1 MNDTNNIENSP
12 EYLKPD
18 IAAAEERYDKWNSAM
33 EDGVP
38 EFAGEDVEQDQTP
51 PENTDANTG
60 YDEDLAKAAG
70 TVRSLD
76 APAQKFGTGAV
87 MEAIK
92 YTDIS
97 TSSDPMGDI
106 YQKLGVDTD
115 VEKRELRDI
124 KAASK
129 DDVAEF
135 QEQAGM
141 PTTANRDASRT
152 DAANRARYEI
162 NELKN
167 LASKVESESPRFTE
181 LRERARVE
189 GDNVYDVAV
198 KDTSRR
204 GMTDLFNTLKDQE
217 EQAPE
222 QPTEEVPNAEEGQLE
237 AEHPADETVEA
248 EEEPKSAEEEEP
260 KAEQPVDEIVEAEE
274 GQFVTG
280 GGQLDTKQPEEA
292 SANKIV
298 GADEK
303 TPEKTGDLEV

>member
-38 EFAGEDVEQDQTP
+38 EFAGENAEQDQTP
-51 PENTDANTG
+51 LENTDANTG

-70 TVRSLD
+70 TIHSLD
-76 APAQKFGTGAV
+76 APAQKFGAGAV

-115 VEKRELRDI
+115 VEKKELRDI

-198 KDTSRR
+198 KDTTKH
-204 GMTDLFNTLKDQE
+204 GMTDLFNTLKAQE

-222 QPTEEVPNAEEGQLE
+222 QPAEEVPNAEEGQLE
-237 AEHPADETVEA
+237 AGQLVG
-248 EEEPKSAEEEEP
+248 
-260 KAEQPVDEIVEAEE
+260 EIAEAEE
-274 GQFVTG
+274 GQLVTEEG
-280 GGQLDTKQPEEA
+280 RPDTKQPEEA

-303 TPEKTGDLEV
+303 TPEKPVI